1 MQKNPT
7 APDCSRKEKKGIQ
20 AHKKRKST
28 TEKITEKREKSTSQ
42 K

>member
-1 MQKNPT
+1 MQKKSHS
-7 APDCSRKEKKGIQ
+7 ARLLKKIKKGIQ
-20 AHKKRKST
+20 AHKKQKST